1 MHARVG
7 RALFTGGCLKVN
19 PILQNVYLAHGVS
32 LMNHKECA
40 KLCCLISVLFDLP
53 FSRSLPLLLPPH
65 NRFPLFHSGYR
76 FFGLDRGPSGR
87 RLGRRRPRRR
97 LLLAG
102 LVPS

>member
-32 LMNHKECA
+32 LVNHKECA

-53 FSRSLPLLLPPH
+53 FSRSLPLLL
-65 NRFPLFHSGYR
+65 RTIDSLSFT
-76 FFGLDRGPSGR
+76 LDTGFSVSIARPPSGR